1 MTFSSLRRRRLV
13 LAIALATLAGSICLM
28 TAVFAHP
35 KSVSSGILGA
45 GWQCQR
51 IVWFTSCTRVEPAEP
66 ISPAVRTGHEQ
77 PLALLRQ
84 A

>member
-1 MTFSSLRRRRLV
+1 MTFSSSTRRRLV

-45 GWQCQR
+45 DWQCQQ
-51 IVWFTSCTRVEPAEP
+51 ILWLTSCTRVEPVEP
-66 ISPAVRTGHEQ
+66 ITPAMRSGHEE
-77 PLALLRQ
+77 PVGLRQ
-84 A
+84 V